1 MSMDLTGITNKNEY
15 YTNHY
20 FSTVFE
26 ENAGETISA
35 WNAAARESE
44 EVRTPWSML
53 RRHAAQF
60 YAAHDRYVRSSLSMQ
75 MLYSI
80 KDQADRYLT
89 ALGYPEASPITV
101 AIDDTLSVPIY
112 LEMKKPNGAPL
123 LWAVLMAS
131 AETDAGIME
140 SFSFEAAELDE
151 TSYGTV
157 YKGTLGTVPGED
169 LATKVLFAQ
178 PEPPRFLILIGM
190 NQIALIDR
198 NKWNEKRYLQFELEE
213 IFSRLENTTLQAMS
227 VLLHKESLCPDDG
240 KILLDEL
247 DEQSQRNASG
257 VSQDLKYALRDS
269 IELLGNEVLY
279 DMRTR
284 LGRDMEADPVDAGQL
299 TLECLRYMYRMLFV
313 LFIEARPELG
323 YAPIKTQS
331 YYTGYSL
338 ESLRDIADNIRDELS
353 EVGNGYYLYETLAK
367 LYDLIYNG
375 YPKTEDELEKA
386 AGAESLHDM
395 FLVAPLKAHIFDPQY
410 TQMITDAKLRN
421 SCMLRIIELMSL
433 TKSTGKRNSRRGRIS
448 YANLGINQMG
458 AVYEALLSYR
468 GFIAEQDLYEVKR
481 AGDSFNELDVG
492 YFVSESELDQYTE
505 DERVRYESGEKKGK
519 LRMYEK
525 GTFIYRLAGR
535 EREKS
540 ASYYTPEVLTKCLVK
555 YALKE
560 LLEGKTADQILE
572 LTICEP
578 AMGSAAFL
586 NEAINQ
592 LAEAY
597 ISRKEQETGNII
609 SYENRFNELQ
619 KVKMYIADR
628 NVYGIDLNPVAVE
641 LAEVSLWLN
650 TIYEGGF
657 VPWFGTQLVNGNSL
671 IGARRQ
677 VYSETYLQTS
687 SKGLRWYENAPER
700 VPVGEERK
708 KRRGNTQIYHFLLGD
723 PGMCSYSDKVIKS
736 LEPDNIK
743 KMKAWNKKFTAPYTD
758 SELETLRQLS
768 LTVDELWTNQVKLR
782 QTVEKET
789 LDALSIFG
797 REDKVQDSHTT
808 IRQKD
813 MIYSTLYKSEHMKNA
828 GPYARLKFAMD
839 YWCALWFW
847 PIDQAELL
855 PSRSEFFNDL
865 NLILVGTVN
874 TRKGE
879 ASIGYDQLS
888 LFDDERE
895 DLQLIH
901 KINEIQGTDKTQ
913 VNLDSLCKLIPRL
926 ALVWE
931 IAQQNHFMHWEL
943 EFADLFFEKGGFDLV
958 IGNPPWIKVEWKE
971 QSVLADRHPQF
982 AVKKMTATQT
992 TQRREAALG
1001 NSETRMLYFSE
1012 YEEQSGQQSFLNAY
1026 GNYPDLKGQQ
1036 TNLFKCFLPQ
1046 AWMFNSERGVSAF
1059 IHPEGVYDDPKGGA
1073 LREKIYPRLRK
1084 HFMFANERKL
1094 FPEVDHHTTFSL
1106 NVYGGPQIVSFDTI
1120 CNLYDAKSI
1129 VECYEG
1135 DSSLPVPGIKDA
1147 DGNWNTKGHPDRLLH
1162 ITRKELSIFAKLFDG
1177 INIWNEARLPV
1188 LHSVQLIGV
1197 LKRFVEQNR
1206 YIGDLGIHVFNSR
1219 MWEETGAQKDGTIIR
1234 NIHFPERA
1242 IDAIF
1247 SGPHIFVANPSF
1259 KTSRRKCVLNSD
1271 YDPIDLAVIN
1281 DDYLQRCNYSPCCS
1295 LDEYYKREPITPW
1308 QSYYHQEYR
1317 LISRRML
1324 NQGGERT
1331 LISAIIPPQIGHIH
1345 TIFGLAFDDFNILL
1359 SVAASF
1365 ASVPYDF
1372 FVKITG
1378 KSDIL
1383 FDLASKMP
1391 VLDNT
1396 TIFDDISIRILALN
1410 CQTNHFSLL
1419 WEKCWRDE
1427 YKTVEWSKRD
1437 YRLCEGFFE
1446 NLTSTWN
1453 EKHVIKTDYSRRQT
1467 LVEIDVLIAIALDM
1481 TLEQLKTIYRIQ
1493 FPILQAYE
1501 ADTWYDA
1508 TGRIAFTN
1516 NRSLTGVGFTRPE
1529 WENPGAVQPIQRGAE
1544 PWDGIMKHAP
1554 TGYVFARTIIDDT
1567 LPGGPVERTIKY
1579 VAPFDRCDREQ
1590 DYEIAWKF
1598 FEEKYGKKG

>member
-35 WNAAARESE
+35 WNTAARESE

-80 KDQADRYLT
+80 KDQADRYLS

-123 LWAVLMAS
+123 LWVVLMAS
-131 AETDAGIME
+131 TETDAGIME
-140 SFSFEAAELDE
+140 SFSFEGVDLDE

-157 YKGTLGTVPGED
+157 YKGVLGTVPGEE

-178 PEPPRFLILIGM
+178 QEPPRFLILIGM

-257 VSQDLKYALRDS
+257 VSQDLKYALRES
-269 IELLGNEVLY
+269 IELLGNEILY

-284 LGRDMEADPVDAGQL
+284 LGRDLEANPVDAGQL
-299 TLECLRYMYRMLFV
+299 TIECLRYMYRMLFV

-323 YAPIKTQS
+323 YAPIKAQS

-338 ESLRDIADNIRDELS
+338 ESLRDIADNIRDDVS
-353 EVGNGYYLYETLAK
+353 EVGNGYYLHETLAK
-367 LYDLIYNG
+367 LYDLIYIG
-375 YPKTEDELEKA
+375 YPKTEEELEKA
-386 AGAESLHDM
+386 TGAESLHDM

-492 YFVSESELDQYTE
+492 YFVSESELGQYTE

-700 VPVGEERK
+700 VPVGKARK

-736 LEPDNIK
+736 LEPDSIK
-743 KMKAWNKKFTAPYTD
+743 KMKTWSKKFTAPYSD

-782 QTVEKET
+782 QTVEEET
-789 LDALSIFG
+789 QDALSIFG
-797 REDKVQDSHTT
+797 REDTTLDSHTT

-813 MIYSTLYKSEHMKNA
+813 LIYSKLYKSEHMKNA

-847 PIDQAELL
+847 PIDQAEML

-865 NLILVGTVN
+865 NLILVGTFS
-874 TRKGE
+874 TKGNSNMLE
-879 ASIGYDQLS
+879 YQQLS
-888 LFDDERE
+888 LFPTEQEEIVSR
-895 DLQLIH
+895 
-901 KINEIQGTDKTQ
+901 INELFPGQSEVDID
-913 VNLDSLCKLIPRL
+913 NLCALFPRL
-926 ALVWE
+926 ALVRE
-931 IAQQNHFMHWEL
+931 IAEQNHFMHWEL
-943 EFADLFFEKGGFDLV
+943 EFADLFAEKGGFDLV
-958 IGNPPWIKVEWKE
+958 IGNPPWIRLEWDE
-971 QSVLADRHPQF
+971 QALLSDIQPIFAIRNLTSAQTIKHREEVL
-982 AVKKMTATQT
+982 
-992 TQRREAALG
+992 
-1001 NSETRMLYFSE
+1001 SEVSSRDSYFSE
-1012 YEEQSGQQSFLNAY
+1012 YVEIAGEQSFLNAKE
-1026 GNYPDLKGQQ
+1026 NYPLLIGMKA
-1036 TNLFKCFLPQ
+1036 NLYKCFLPQ
-1046 AWMFNSERGVSAF
+1046 AWVFNNDKGVSAF
-1059 IHPEGVYDDPKGGA
+1059 VHPDGVYDDPNGGA
-1073 LREKIYPRLRK
+1073 LREELYPRLRK
-1084 HFMFANERKL
+1084 HFQFTNELKL
-1094 FPEVDHHTTFSL
+1094 FQEVDHHTGFSL
-1106 NVYGGPQIVSFDTI
+1106 NIYSNAATTDFEMI
-1120 CNLYDAKSI
+1120 CNLFSASSIEQCYDKSI
-1129 VECYEG
+1129 NYL
-1135 DSSLPVPGIKDA
+1135 LPGLKDEN
-1147 DGNWNTKGHPDRLLH
+1147 GNWNVKGHPGRVVK
-1162 ITRKELSIFAKLFDG
+1162 IERKALKLFANLFDD
-1177 INIWNEARLPV
+1177 NDEWKQARVPIIHADIALMV
-1188 LHSVQLIGV
+1188 MELIGNAEHTLSKDSIIKLSTV
-1197 LKRFVEQNR
+1197 
-1206 YIGDLGIHVFNSR
+1206 
-1219 MWEETGAQKDGTIIR
+1219 MWDETKSQKDGITIKTCSFPDS
-1234 NIHFPERA
+1234 NIDT
-1242 IDAIF
+1242 IY
-1247 SGPHIFVANPSF
+1247 SGPHIGLGNPIF
-1259 KTSRRKCVLNSD
+1259 KASRRVCDKNSD
-1271 YDPIDLAVIN
+1271 YDVVDLTEISEDYVQRFKYSPACSPEIYISKSP
-1281 DDYLQRCNYSPCCS
+1281 DKGSYLQSYRIAM
-1295 LDEYYKREPITPW
+1295 RE
-1308 QSYYHQEYR
+1308 
-1317 LISRRML
+1317 ML
-1324 NQGGERT
+1324 NLSGERS
-1331 LISAIIPPQIGHIH
+1331 LIPTIIPPYCGHII
-1345 TIFGLAFDDFNILL
+1345 TVFGMQLYGDYFQ
-1359 SVAASF
+1359 VAG
-1365 ASVPYDF
+1365 V
-1372 FVKITG
+1372 
-1378 KSDIL
+1378 
-1383 FDLASKMP
+1383 LASIVSDFYIKAVGRGHCQLSIISSLP
-1391 VLDNT
+1391 HFNNAYGVAIASRAGILNCLNKRYAEIWNKEYSAEFALQRWTKEDDRLDNN
-1396 TIFDDISIRILALN
+1396 R
-1410 CQTNHFSLL
+1410 FSSLTENWDWNTPL
-1419 WEKCWRDE
+1419 RK
-1427 YKTVEWSKRD
+1427 D
-1437 YRLCEGFFE
+1437 YE
-1446 NLTSTWN
+1446 
-1453 EKHVIKTDYSRRQT
+1453 RRQA
-1467 LVEIDVLIAIALDM
+1467 LIEIDVLTAMALG
-1481 TLEQLKTIYRIQ
+1481 LSLNQLKTIYRIQ
-1493 FPILQAYE
+1493 FPVLQSYE
-1501 ADTWYDA
+1501 GDTWYDA
-1508 TGRIAFTN
+1508 TGRITFTN
-1516 NRSLTGVGFTRPE
+1516 NRSLTGVGFMRPE
-1529 WENPGAVQPIQRGAE
+1529 WENRNAVKPNKCGHE
-1544 PWDGIMKHAP
+1544 PWDGVLKNAP
-1554 TGYVFARTIIDDT
+1554 VGYVFSRTVSDDT
-1567 LPGGPVERTIKY
+1567 IPGGPIKRVIEY
-1579 VAPFDRCDREQ
+1579 IAPFDRCDREQ
-1590 DYEIAWKF
+1590 DYEIAWKY
-1598 FEEKYGKKG
+1598 FEEKIEKID